1 MRYYSNKRER
11 VLEIGNINF
20 NVIEPQQKKK
30 REFKKLEIFK
40 LERVQTI
47 LFLIWNNGRPL
58 QQIFL
63 TQVGLNTKPENQTKV
78 KDEKKKNACLSVNEE
93 AGLYCV
99 LPGILDYF
107 SILTRRAK
115 SSGSK
120 KETPEVLWL
129 GTVLGF

>member
-47 LFLIWNNGRPL
+47 LFLIWNNGRPF

-78 KDEKKKNACLSVNEE
+78 KDEKKKMHVYLW
-93 AGLYCV
+93 
-99 LPGILDYF
+99 
-107 SILTRRAK
+107 TRRP
-115 SSGSK
+115 GYI
-120 KETPEVLWL
+120 VYC
-129 GTVLGF
+129 LGF